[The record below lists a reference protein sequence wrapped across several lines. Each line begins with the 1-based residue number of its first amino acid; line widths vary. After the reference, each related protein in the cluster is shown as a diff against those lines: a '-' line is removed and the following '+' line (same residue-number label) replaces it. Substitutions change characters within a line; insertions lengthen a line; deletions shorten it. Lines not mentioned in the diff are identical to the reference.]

1 MFDQDFQT
9 NTMNKREGYE
19 FSFSEDKTEFRFES
33 TGSKGTIIKIVRFG
47 TVRDNLC
54 NLAFGDLVSDDF
66 DDEII
71 SDNGDLRKIISTLVN
86 IVHSFALSN
95 PTTRIAIVPVD
106 NQRKLLYN
114 RIFQQFEFE
123 ILAYFSVHGVF
134 FNPRTKELFDP
145 RKTYDAFVIIP
156 EIPIFEIQ

>member
-1 MFDQDFQT
+1 MK
-9 NTMNKREGYE
+9 KREGYE

-33 TGSKGTIIKIVRFG
+33 VGPKGIIIKIVRFG

-54 NLAFGDLVSDDF
+54 NLAFGDLDSNDF

-71 SDNGDLRKIISTLVN
+71 SDNGDLRKVISTLVN
-86 IVHSFALSN
+86 IVHSFAQSH
-95 PTTRIAIVPVD
+95 PTFRIAIVPVD
-106 NQRKLLYN
+106 NKRKLLYN

-123 ILAYFSVHGVF
+123 ILEHFSVQGVF
-134 FNPRTKELFDP
+134 FNPRTKEPFDP
-145 RKTYDAFVIIP
+145 RKTYDAFVLVP